1 MLSRTLI
8 PVLMSLASLSSL
20 GQSKDTLRKYFD
32 EQLQFTN
39 KRNAI
44 YRGYAVQDNHH
55 WKMYAFYPDSNL
67 VMLVT
72 YKDARLSIRD
82 GDYIIYF
89 PKTVKS
95 LEGHFTNNEMDGCW
109 QSWYPSGR
117 KKDSGYFY
125 QNHYVGTW
133 MHWYDNGNPKLMQS
147 FTSKENASKVSDPAT
162 TKIEGEIEG
171 TTNSLPDAM
180 KVRRVIEGKLEG
192 PYASWYENGK
202 MESSGAYSKDSLE
215 GEWNW
220 YRENGTPCTKE
231 KYDNGKLVDLSC
243 YNEKGEYAGATCS
256 VAKGPVLIHPFF
268 SPTEFIQ
275 FELSKADRK
284 KINYEGNVLVQFK
297 VMKDASVT
305 NLLID
310 FSTDTTLNTAIKKIV
325 SNMKWSPAVSHNRPV
340 DFQMHLLVPY
350 YNDN

>member
-180 KVRRVIEGKLEG
+180 KVRRGIEGTLEG
-192 PYASWYENGK
+192 PVRW
-202 MESSGAYSKDSLE
+202 
-215 GEWNW
+215 
-220 YRENGTPCTKE
+220 
-231 KYDNGKLVDLSC
+231 
-243 YNEKGEYAGATCS
+243 
-256 VAKGPVLIHPFF
+256 
-268 SPTEFIQ
+268 
-275 FELSKADRK
+275 
-284 KINYEGNVLVQFK
+284 
-297 VMKDASVT
+297 
-305 NLLID
+305 
-310 FSTDTTLNTAIKKIV
+310 
-325 SNMKWSPAVSHNRPV
+325 NRPV
-340 DFQMHLLVPY
+340 LTAKTRWRVNGIGTAKTAHLVPKKNMTTANWWIFPVTMKKVNTQVPPVVLPKALCSSIHFFPRLNSFNLNCRKQTGKKSTTKGMY
-350 YNDN
+350 WFSLK